1 MHRLIV
7 RQVKG
12 AERFVVS
19 HADGRSAED
28 EATVASPVGWAVV
41 RAGSE
46 GKLSGEL
53 RWYLESFLDYPF
65 PPQTTRAEAVE
76 ASLEAW
82 GAQAFTALF
91 GAGTG
96 RDFYSDA
103 ARSGLEQLHLQ
114 IISNDASV
122 LAWPWEALRDPQV
135 GPLATACRIERRLDG
150 IRPVDLPAELPKD
163 HIHILLVTARPYQG
177 DVEYRS
183 LSRPLVD
190 LIEERQLPARV
201 TVLRPPTFDA
211 LREHLRGGHYHL
223 VHFDGHGAYGH
234 RGGPESV
241 SGHRLRA
248 HQGRLIF
255 EDEDGAPVPVE
266 AEQLSALLREHRIPM
281 MVLNAC
287 QSATHAEGSED
298 VFASVAT
305 ALLRAGVRSVV
316 AMAYSLFVSGGR
328 VFLPAF
334 YRRLFETG
342 NPSEAVRAGRQQMFQ
357 DKRRLSAR
365 GPYPLEDWLVPVL
378 YQLEAPVLP
387 FAARAAAPEAA
398 PGPALPEEARDSE
411 NPYGFIGRD
420 GAILALERALRRR
433 PAGIL
438 IHGLGGVGK
447 TTLARGLLHWL
458 GATSGLGEGV
468 FWFTF
473 QDIRTS
479 EYVINR
485 LVEGLFG
492 TEAMTAPTAQKLEAL
507 IKTLKAHRVLIVW
520 DNFESVSGIP
530 GVIEGHLPPEDRAQ
544 LAILLKGLRGGQSKI
559 LITSRSEEAW
569 LGREHCFKLPL
580 GGLHG
585 EERWAFCTTIL
596 KDLGLSAKQDDQDLA
611 DLMALLDGHPL
622 AMRALL
628 PGLAEHSAKR
638 LTDIVEGH
646 LADFPA
652 EDPAQQRLFATL
664 RFVEETLPERL
675 RPLLVPIGLHE
686 RYLDADHL
694 EQMAKT
700 AQIPHPRA
708 DIDQCLA
715 ALGTAGLVHDRG
727 QATYELHPALT
738 GFLRSRLPALGVHAE
753 TDAWRRAFVDTLGGL
768 ADWAAQQPDH
778 ILRGVFHYH
787 EANLQTAL
795 ELAEALAMHEPIGAL
810 LQALGVHAQAQ
821 RHLPEA
827 ARYYTRLAE
836 HLAQTRGEGEH
847 LAAAYHQ
854 LGMIAQEQRDFPTA
868 EAWYRKS
875 LAIEREAGQR
885 TRGGPDLPHTRQHCA

>member
-1 MHRLIV
+1 
-7 RQVKG
+7 
-12 AERFVVS
+12 
-19 HADGRSAED
+19 
-28 EATVASPVGWAVV
+28 
-41 RAGSE
+41 
-46 GKLSGEL
+46 
-53 RWYLESFLDYPF
+53 
-65 PPQTTRAEAVE
+65 
-76 ASLEAW
+76 
-82 GAQAFTALF
+82 
-91 GAGTG
+91 
-96 RDFYSDA
+96 
-103 ARSGLEQLHLQ
+103 
-114 IISNDASV
+114 
-122 LAWPWEALRDPQV
+122 
-135 GPLATACRIERRLDG
+135 
-150 IRPVDLPAELPKD
+150 
-163 HIHILLVTARPYQG
+163 
-177 DVEYRS
+177 
-183 LSRPLVD
+183 
-190 LIEERQLPARV
+190 
-201 TVLRPPTFDA
+201 VLRPPTFNS
-211 LREHLRGGHYHL
+211 LREHLRGGRYHL

-234 RGGPESV
+234 RRDPESV

-255 EDEDGAPVPVE
+255 EDEDGAPVPVQ

-281 MVLNAC
+281 MVLNVC
-287 QSATHAEGSED
+287 QSAMQAEGSED
-298 VFASVAT
+298 AFASVAT

-387 FAARAAAPEAA
+387 FAARAATPEAV

-447 TTLARGLLHWL
+447 TTLARGLLHCP

-479 EYVINR
+479 DYVINR

-492 TEAMTAPTAQKLEAL
+492 TEAMTAPSAEKLEAL
-507 IKTLKAHRVLIVW
+507 IETLKAHRVLIVW

-559 LITSRSEEAW
+559 LITSRSEETS

-596 KDLGLSAKQDDQDLA
+596 KDLGLGAKQDDQDLA

-638 LTDIVEGH
+638 LTDIVKGH

-652 EDPAQQRLFATL
+652 EDPAQQKLFATL

-708 DIDQCLA
+708 DID
-715 ALGTAGLVHDRG
+715 
-727 QATYELHPALT
+727 
-738 GFLRSRLPALGVHAE
+738 
-753 TDAWRRAFVDTLGGL
+753 
-768 ADWAAQQPDH
+768 
-778 ILRGVFHYH
+778 
-787 EANLQTAL
+787 
-795 ELAEALAMHEPIGAL
+795 
-810 LQALGVHAQAQ
+810 
-821 RHLPEA
+821 
-827 ARYYTRLAE
+827 
-836 HLAQTRGEGEH
+836 
-847 LAAAYHQ
+847 
-854 LGMIAQEQRDFPTA
+854 
-868 EAWYRKS
+868 
-875 LAIEREAGQR
+875 
-885 TRGGPDLPHTRQHCA
+885 

>member
-1 MHRLIV
+1 M
-7 RQVKG
+7 
-12 AERFVVS
+12 
-19 HADGRSAED
+19 
-28 EATVASPVGWAVV
+28 
-41 RAGSE
+41 
-46 GKLSGEL
+46 
-53 RWYLESFLDYPF
+53 
-65 PPQTTRAEAVE
+65 
-76 ASLEAW
+76 
-82 GAQAFTALF
+82 
-91 GAGTG
+91 
-96 RDFYSDA
+96 
-103 ARSGLEQLHLQ
+103 
-114 IISNDASV
+114 
-122 LAWPWEALRDPQV
+122 
-135 GPLATACRIERRLDG
+135 
-150 IRPVDLPAELPKD
+150 
-163 HIHILLVTARPYQG
+163 
-177 DVEYRS
+177 
-183 LSRPLVD
+183 
-190 LIEERQLPARV
+190 
-201 TVLRPPTFDA
+201 
-211 LREHLRGGHYHL
+211 
-223 VHFDGHGAYGH
+223 
-234 RGGPESV
+234 
-241 SGHRLRA
+241 
-248 HQGRLIF
+248 IF

-287 QSATHAEGSED
+287 QSATHAEEAED

-305 ALLRAGVRSVV
+305 ALLGAGVRSVV

-387 FAARAAAPEAA
+387 FAQRAAAPEAA

-458 GATSGLGEGV
+458 AATSGLGEWV

-492 TEAMTAPTAQKLEAL
+492 TEAMTAPTAQKLEAV
-507 IKTLKAHRVLIVW
+507 IKRLKAHRALIVW

-530 GVIEGHLPPEDRAQ
+530 GVIEGHLSPEDRAH
-544 LAILLKGLRGGQSKI
+544 LAALLKGLRGGQSKI
-559 LITSRSEEAW
+559 LITSRGEEAW

-596 KDLGLSAKQDDQDLA
+596 KDLGLGARQDDQDLA

-638 LTDIVEGH
+638 VTDILEGH
-646 LADFPA
+646 LGDFPA
-652 EDPAQQRLFATL
+652 EDPAQQKLFATL

-686 RYLDADHL
+686 RYLEAHLL

-700 AQIPHPRA
+700 AQISHPRA

-727 QATYELHPALT
+727 QARYELHPALT
-738 GFLRSRLPALGVHAE
+738 GFLRSGLPALGAML
-753 TDAWRRAFVDTLGGL
+753 RRMPGAALSPTPWAVSPIRRHSNPTISCAGSSITTRPISRPPSSSPRRSRCTSPSTPSSRHWAFMPRRSIISPRLRVTTPASPSTGRTPAGK
-768 ADWAAQQPDH
+768 ANISPEPTTNWA
-778 ILRGVFHYH
+778 
-787 EANLQTAL
+787 
-795 ELAEALAMHEPIGAL
+795 
-810 LQALGVHAQAQ
+810 
-821 RHLPEA
+821 
-827 ARYYTRLAE
+827 
-836 HLAQTRGEGEH
+836 
-847 LAAAYHQ
+847 
-854 LGMIAQEQRDFPTA
+854 
-868 EAWYRKS
+868 
-875 LAIEREAGQR
+875 
-885 TRGGPDLPHTRQHCA
+885 